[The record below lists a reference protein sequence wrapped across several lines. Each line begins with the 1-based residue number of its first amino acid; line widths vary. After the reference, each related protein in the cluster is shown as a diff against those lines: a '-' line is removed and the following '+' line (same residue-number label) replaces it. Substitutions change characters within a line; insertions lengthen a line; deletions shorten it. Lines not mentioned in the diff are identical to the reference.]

1 MKIAAEEQR
10 KEMLRDCVASRKPAI
25 AVLFDARLAL
35 NAPVIMWLDDRDP
48 S

>member
-10 KEMLRDCVASRKPAI
+10 KEILRDCVASRKPAF

-35 NAPVIMWLDDRDP
+35 NEPVMWLDDRDP